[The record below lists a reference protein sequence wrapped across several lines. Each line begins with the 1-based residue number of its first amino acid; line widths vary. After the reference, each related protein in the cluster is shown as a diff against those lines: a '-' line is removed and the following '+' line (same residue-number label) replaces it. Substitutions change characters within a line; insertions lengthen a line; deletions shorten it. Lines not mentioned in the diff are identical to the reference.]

1 MYNVSAWLGG
11 GWRLA
16 CVDRSVSTQLDS
28 FGVSDRLVACFRTFF
43 RVRYMCAG
51 AAFIRVACGYMWQG
65 PQEAVFLGVDMSL
78 VMWVGVHVEGV
89 L

>member
-16 CVDRSVSTQLDS
+16 GVDRSVSTQLGS
-28 FGVSDRLVACFRTFF
+28 FGVSDRLVACFRTFL

-51 AAFIRVACGYMWQG
+51 AAFI
-65 PQEAVFLGVDMSL
+65 
-78 VMWVGVHVEGV
+78 
-89 L
+89 

>member
-16 CVDRSVSTQLDS
+16 CVDRSVSAQLGS
-28 FGVSDRLVACFRTFF
+28 FGVSERLVACFRTFL

-51 AAFIRVACGYMWQG
+51 AAVI
-65 PQEAVFLGVDMSL
+65 
-78 VMWVGVHVEGV
+78 
-89 L
+89 

>member
-16 CVDRSVSTQLDS
+16 CVDRSVSTQLGS
-28 FGVSDRLVACFRTFF
+28 FGVSDRLVACFRTFL

-51 AAFIRVACGYMWQG
+51 AAFI
-65 PQEAVFLGVDMSL
+65 
-78 VMWVGVHVEGV
+78 
-89 L
+89 